1 MSDLLKER
9 SIARKC
15 QIDGEGTRA
24 FLSAVLDLS
33 GNILAFLDADRH
45 PILYGKDFTSD
56 LLSSGAS
63 ETCPVNDKAGN
74 LLGFIVRKKRNRD
87 EDRDFLTGTAGRAR
101 LEEEFTRRIASLGAG
116 RELTL
121 LFVDL
126 DRFKPVNELFGH
138 LVGDQVLLQF
148 AVLLKNS
155 FRSGDCVARYGGD
168 EFVILCGCP
177 VDIVQQRVD
186 QFRRRLAS
194 LFIEVTYPDS
204 NAEKESITLSFSY
217 GLTRV
222 IPEDTLNSAL
232 QRADVELLKMKKS
245 SRRAA

>member
-1 MSDLLKER
+1 MSDLLNER
-9 SIARKC
+9 SIAGKC
-15 QIDGEGTRA
+15 QIDGEGARA

-33 GNILAFLDADRH
+33 GNILAFLDADRR
-45 PILYGKDFTSD
+45 PMLCGKNFTSD

-63 ETCPVNDKAGN
+63 ETCPINDRAGN
-74 LLGFIVRKKRNRD
+74 LLGFIVRRKRNR
-87 EDRDFLTGTAGRAR
+87 EKDRDFLTGTAGRAG
-101 LEEEFTRRIASLGAG
+101 LEEEFTRRIGSLAPG

-121 LFVDL
+121 LFIDL

-168 EFVILCGCP
+168 EFVILCDCP
-177 VDIVQQRVD
+177 VEIVRQRVD
-186 QFRRRLAS
+186 QFRRRLAT
-194 LFIEVTYPDS
+194 LFIEVTYPGS
-204 NAEKESITLSFSY
+204 SAEKESITLSFSY

-232 QRADVELLKMKKS
+232 QRADAELLKMKRS